1 MSGAAEM
8 KFLLNVYAGPAVTVA
23 RRQEAERRDTMLDHA
38 DFVAAARESG
48 ELIDGQVLADP
59 STSVLVRVREGRT
72 TVADGRYLDSP
83 VQLAAWYL
91 VDCEDRDRAVGLAA
105 TIPAARYDAVE
116 VRPVMLA
123 AGMEM

>member
-1 MSGAAEM
+1 M
-8 KFLLNVYAGPAVTVA
+8 KFLLNVYADPVVDAVP
-23 RRQEAERRDTMLDHA
+23 DHA

-59 STSVLVRVREGRT
+59 STSVLVRVREAGT
-72 TVADGRYLDSP
+72 TVADGPYLDSR
-83 VQLAAWYL
+83 VHLAAYYL

-105 TIPAARYDAVE
+105 TIPAARHDAIE

-123 AGMEM
+123 AGTEM

>member
-1 MSGAAEM
+1 MSGATEM
-8 KFLLNVYAGPAVTVA
+8 KFLLNVYADPAVTVA
-23 RRQEAERRDTMLDHA
+23 LPEAERDAVLDHA

-59 STSVLVRVREGRT
+59 STGVLVRVREGGT
-72 TVADGRYLDSP
+72 TVADGPYLDSP
-83 VQLAAWYL
+83 VQLAACYL

-105 TIPAARYDAVE
+105 TIPAARYNVVE
-116 VRPVMLA
+116 LRPVMLS

>member
-1 MSGAAEM
+1 MSGATEM
-8 KFLLNVYAGPAVTVA
+8 KFLLNVYADPAVTVA
-23 RRQEAERRDTMLDHA
+23 LPEAERDAVLDHA

-59 STSVLVRVREGRT
+59 STGVLVRVREGGT
-72 TVADGRYLDSP
+72 TVADGPYLGSP
-83 VQLAAWYL
+83 VQLAACYL

>member
-1 MSGAAEM
+1 MSGAAAM
-8 KFLLNVYAGPAVTVA
+8 RFLLNVYADRAATATRPEAGRDAA
-23 RRQEAERRDTMLDHA
+23 RDHA

-48 ELIDGQVLADP
+48 ELIDAQVLADP
-59 STSVLVRVREGRT
+59 SAGVLVRVRDGEP
-72 TVADGRYLDSP
+72 TVTDGPYLDSA
-83 VQLAAWYL
+83 VQLTACYL

-105 TIPAARYDAVE
+105 TIRAARYDAVE

>member
-1 MSGAAEM
+1 M
-8 KFLLNVYAGPAVTVA
+8 KFLLNAYAASAVTVA
-23 RRQEAERRDTMLDHA
+23 RSEAERDAVVDHA

-48 ELIDGQVLADP
+48 ELIGGGVLADS
-59 STSVLVRVREGRT
+59 STGVLVRAREGRT
-72 TVADGRYLDSP
+72 TVADGPHLDSP
-83 VQLAAWYL
+83 VRLAACYL

-105 TIPAARYDAVE
+105 TILAAHYDAVE